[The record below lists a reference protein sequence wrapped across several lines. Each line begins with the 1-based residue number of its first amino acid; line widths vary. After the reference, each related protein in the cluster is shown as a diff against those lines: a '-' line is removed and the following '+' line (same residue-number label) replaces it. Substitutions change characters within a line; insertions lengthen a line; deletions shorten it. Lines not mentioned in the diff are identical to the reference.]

1 MLNTILPPV
10 RLLFPLP
17 LLIIGAT
24 GIATPWLV
32 LAAVMLAFAPMLFPE
47 TLLGRPPGTF
57 FFTGALTLFALGA
70 LGGVLVSYRVVES
83 LPIFFTILGSISLM
97 FVIANPTV
105 SPRHIAAGVVAVGA
119 IFALYFVTQYAHF
132 QYPLEQGFVA
142 HIARR
147 VSAIFPAFVI
157 FTPHPNAAATFLEGT
172 FFLTLALV
180 QTEKK
185 HRRLW
190 RGVLVLVLYGL
201 FISDSRGAAVGIAA
215 GLGLWAILRAPK
227 TWRPPLAMAGGV
239 MLGGGVGMLALTF
252 IIGDSPLTRL
262 VARAVRGFGG
272 RYILYRNS
280 IELLRDYPFTGAGLG
295 NTFAMVYS
303 RYQLL
308 IDVPFLY
315 YAHNLPL
322 AVWLGQ
328 GLLGI
333 IGLGWLV
340 VAFYRLIWRVERY
353 PARIPHR
360 TLFRGSWLGVTA
372 TLIHGLFDAA
382 QFSPDHWTM
391 PLLFALLG
399 LSVVLARRAL
409 RVQPLPSAQKKPLPL
424 RTRVVGAVIIL
435 VTMIAFAPKIS
446 AQWRT
451 NVGALYQTYGE
462 LAPNDKRM
470 PRVIAMERARRAFES
485 VLVQQPENPV
495 ANRRLGMMAL
505 DAEDFS
511 QARAYLETAYRHE
524 PHNQPTLKALG
535 YACLWTGD
543 FNRAAEMFQQV
554 DFRSRLVDELHY
566 YRHYWGS
573 RNRDDLSAA
582 AEKMAAELRY

>member
-1 MLNTILPPV
+1 MLNTILPPA
-10 RLLFPLP
+10 RLFFPLP
-17 LLIIGAT
+17 LLIIGAA
-24 GIATPWLV
+24 GIATPWIV
-32 LAAVMLAFAPMLFPE
+32 FAAVALAFAPMLFPK

-57 FFTGALTLFALGA
+57 FFTGALTLFVLGA
-70 LGGVLVSYRVVES
+70 LVGVLVSYRMVES
-83 LPIFFTILGSISLM
+83 LPLFFTILGSVSLM
-97 FVIANPTV
+97 FVIASPTL
-105 SPRHIAAGVVAVGA
+105 SPRAIASGVVAIGA
-119 IFALYFVTQYAHF
+119 VFAVYFATQYAHF
-132 QYPLEQGFVA
+132 QYPLENGFIA

-147 VSAIFPAFVI
+147 VSAGFPALVI

-180 QTEKK
+180 QTDKK
-185 HRRLW
+185 HRQW
-190 RGVLVLVLYGL
+190 WIAVLAVVMYGL
-201 FISDSRGAAVGIAA
+201 FISDSRGAWLGIAL
-215 GLGLWAILRAPK
+215 GLGLWAMLRAPK
-227 TWRPPLAMAGGV
+227 AWRPPLAMAGGV
-239 MLGGGVGMLALTF
+239 VPGGGAALLALTF
-252 IIGDSPLTRL
+252 IIGNSPLTRL

-272 RYILYRNS
+272 RYVLYRNS
-280 IELLRDYPFTGAGLG
+280 VQLLRDYPFTGAGLG

-315 YAHNLPL
+315 YAHNMPL

-340 VAFYRLIWRVERY
+340 IAFYRLIWRVERY
-353 PARIPHR
+353 PALIPHR

-372 TLIHGLFDAA
+372 TLAHGLFDAA

-399 LSVVLARRAL
+399 LSLVLARRAL
-409 RVQPLPSAQKKPLPL
+409 RVQPHPSTAKKPLSVRRL
-424 RTRVVGAVIIL
+424 VVAAVIIS
-435 VTMIAFAPKIS
+435 VTLIAFTPNIES
-446 AQWRT
+446 QWRA

-462 LAPNDKRM
+462 LSPNDRRM
-470 PRVIAMERARRAFES
+470 PRAVAMERARRAFES

-505 DAEDFS
+505 DAGDFS
-511 QARAYLETAYRHE
+511 LARAYLETAYRHE

-535 YACLWTGD
+535 YAYLWTGD
-543 FNRAAEMFQQV
+543 ATRAAELFQQV

-566 YRHYWGS
+566 YQHYWES
-573 RNRDDLSAA
+573 RNRADLSAA
-582 AEKMAAELRY
+582 AEKMAEVLR